1 VSNLSLARE
10 GEIIR
15 GIAKLELPHD
25 IALNA
30 EGLQHRLRTALD
42 DAKRSRNNV
51 QAASEIAVWKLW
63 RWGEK
68 DKAIMEALK
77 TSSEFQ
83 GALAELGV
91 YNIWLSKAIADV
103 QADIASQNKRIEED
117 QKRISERLEK
127 ADDVLR
133 MVGQAGDELAQ
144 YVERA
149 HEERESLAQ
158 EAKRASSLLDDYRRH
173 AQILNEQV
181 EKVARLDNEM
191 RDGFADA
198 HKQLDRHAESAAT
211 MVRAQAG
218 ALDDL
223 RKSFNAGLQNSSGRQ
238 EILEKDS
245 SQLLA
250 WSGSFSEWAYQEFA
264 GVRAQDAV
272 LKKKLKQV
280 TWWLS
285 GLSAGSAAAIG
296 YLIWALAH

>member
-1 VSNLSLARE
+1 MSNLSLAPE

-30 EGLQHRLRTALD
+30 EGLQHRLRTSLEE
-42 DAKRSRNNV
+42 AKRSRNNV
-51 QAASEIAVWKLW
+51 QAASEIAAWKFW

-103 QADIASQNKRIEED
+103 QADIASQNRRIEGD
-117 QKRISERLEK
+117 QKRINERLEK
-127 ADDVLR
+127 ADEVLR
-133 MVGQAGDELAQ
+133 MVGQAGEDLAQ

-173 AQILNEQV
+173 AQTLNDQV
-181 EKVARLDNEM
+181 KKVARLDNEM
-191 RDGFADA
+191 REGFAAA
-198 HKQLDRHAESAAT
+198 HKQLDQHAEGAAT

-223 RKSFNAGLQNSSGRQ
+223 RSSVDAGFQNSSTRL
-238 EILEKDS
+238 EVLEKES

-250 WSGSFSEWAYQEFA
+250 WSDSFSAWAYQEFT
-264 GVRAQDAV
+264 GMRSEDAL
-272 LKKKLKQV
+272 LKKKLKQI
-280 TWWLS
+280 TWF
-285 GLSAGSAAAIG
+285 LSAIGAGLGGVVG
-296 YLIWALAH
+296 YLIWASAH